1 MDIIEISL
9 GAIII
14 SGTIVLIIFMFYNL
28 AMLILDDWRS

>member
-9 GAIII
+9 SAIII

-28 AMLILDDWRS
+28 TMLILDDWRS

>member
-14 SGTIVLIIFMFYNL
+14 SGTIVFIIFMFFNL
-28 AMLILDDWRS
+28 YMLILDDWRS